1 MFVARPTSRPRT
13 IVAMVDDPTPIAGKT
28 PVLDVHATT
37 QPGLEEEGTRVHA
50 DVPTLIPAGA
60 AASTMFSLPPPGYEL
75 GKAIGRGGMGEV
87 VVAKDLR
94 IGREVAVKR
103 MTAERPSNEQ
113 TVRFLR
119 EARIQARLD
128 HPAIVP
134 VHELGIDDKG
144 RLYFTMKR
152 LAGKTLG
159 HHLADRMPLNR
170 ALRVLVDVCL
180 AIDFAHK
187 RGVVHRDL
195 KPSNIMLGDFG
206 EVYVIDW
213 GIAGVLSEDLTED
226 SPRPRIST
234 GDIATLDDGTKTGA
248 LLGTPGYMSPEQ
260 LRGQRAT
267 TPADVYALGAIL
279 FEILAG
285 ESLHKRGE
293 AGIGSTL
300 SDPQVAPSKRK
311 PERNIAPELDALCFA
326 SLAEDPTKR
335 PSARE
340 VADKLQ
346 AFLDGDRDLERRRE
360 LAREQVAAAKDAMES
375 RSTEARAVAMRH
387 AGYALSLDPQS
398 EEAGHLVSALLLQP
412 PPQLPPDLAKSLDTY
427 ESKLSSERSRLSMWT
442 YAALFLLLPFV
453 AVVQIKE
460 WGLLLGLYGVVIVAI
475 LAALRYRS
483 NGRPQ
488 PIVVL
493 SVNMLLIV
501 LFSRIAGPFILTP
514 LLAAGGLL
522 AFTSMRGII
531 ERNWVIPMWAAL
543 TVLLP
548 IGVEYLHLFPWTW
561 QIEDGFMI
569 VQSNIVHSAGAPTE
583 AALIAASVVLHIA
596 LGWFMLAIARQRRVA
611 QNQLFIQAW
620 HLRQL
625 LPSTK

>member
-1 MFVARPTSRPRT
+1 
-13 IVAMVDDPTPIAGKT
+13 MVDDPTPVAGKT
-28 PVLDVHATT
+28 PLLDVNATT
-37 QPGLEEEGTRVHA
+37 QPGKDDEEGTRVVSA
-50 DVPTLIPAGA
+50 TRSPDAPTLVPAGA
-60 AASTMFSLPPPGYEL
+60 AAAAMFSLPPPGYEL
-75 GKAIGRGGMGEV
+75 GNAIGRGGMGEV

-103 MTAERPSNEQ
+103 MTAEKPSNEQ

-134 VHELGIDDKG
+134 VHELGVDDKG
-144 RLYFTMKR
+144 RLFFTMKR
-152 LAGKTLG
+152 LGAGKTLANQ
-159 HHLADRMPLNR
+159 LAGKMPQNR

-180 AIDFAHK
+180 AVEFAHQ

-213 GIAGVLSEDLTED
+213 GIARVLAED
-226 SPRPRIST
+226 SIEVGEATRIST
-234 GDIATLDDGTKTGA
+234 SDIATLDDGTKTGA

-267 TPADVYALGAIL
+267 TAADIYALGAIL
-279 FEILAG
+279 FEVLAG

-293 AGIGSTL
+293 AGIGTTL
-300 SDPQVAPSKRK
+300 SDPQVHPSTRK

-326 SLAEDPTKR
+326 ALDEDPTKR
-335 PSARE
+335 PTARE

-346 AFLDGDRDLERRRE
+346 SFLDGDRDLARRRE
-360 LAREQVAAAKDAMES
+360 LASEQITAAKEAMAS
-375 RSTEARAVAMRH
+375 KSADARALAMRH

-398 EEAGHLVSALLLQP
+398 EEAGHLVSALLLEP
-412 PPQLPPDLAKSLDTY
+412 PPQLPAELEKSLDTY
-427 ESKLSSERSRLSMWT
+427 ERKLSSERSRLAMWT
-442 YAALFLLLPFV
+442 YASLFLLLPFV

-460 WGLLLGLYGVVIVAI
+460 WGLLLGIYGVVLVAM
-475 LAALRYRS
+475 LAAVRYRS
-483 NGRPQ
+483 TGRPN
-488 PIVVL
+488 PVVAL
-493 SVNMLLIV
+493 TVNLLLIV

-514 LLAAGGLL
+514 LIAAGGLIV
-522 AFTSMRGII
+522 FTSMRGVI
-531 ERNWVIPMWAAL
+531 ERTWVIWVWAAS

-548 IGVEYLHLFPWTW
+548 IGVEYMHLFPWTW

-569 VQSNIVHSAGAPTE
+569 VQSNIVQSAGAPTE
-583 AALIAASVVLHIA
+583 AALITGSIVLHIA
-596 LGWFMLAIARQRRVA
+596 LGWFMLALARQRRLA
-611 QNQLFIQAW
+611 QTQLFIQAW

-625 LPSTK
+625 LPR

>member
-1 MFVARPTSRPRT
+1 
-13 IVAMVDDPTPIAGKT
+13 MVDDPTPVAGKT

-37 QPGLEEEGTRVHA
+37 QPGLDEGTRVQSTEA
-50 DVPTLIPAGA
+50 PTLIPAGA
-60 AASTMFSLPPPGYEL
+60 AASAMHSLPPQGYEL
-75 GKAIGRGGMGEV
+75 GAAIGRGGMGEV
-87 VVAKDLR
+87 VAAKDLR
-94 IGREVAVKR
+94 IGRDVAVKR
-103 MTAERPSNEQ
+103 MTAEKPSSEQ

-134 VHELGIDDKG
+134 VHELGIDEKG

-152 LAGKTLG
+152 LAGKTFA
-159 HHLADRMPLNR
+159 HHLSDKMQLNR

-180 AIDFAHK
+180 AVEFAHK

-213 GIAGVLSEDLTED
+213 GIARVLSEDTTEEAVA
-226 SPRPRIST
+226 PRIST

-285 ESLHKRGE
+285 EPLHKRGE

-300 SDPQVAPSKRK
+300 SDPQVSPAKRK
-311 PERNIAPELDALCFA
+311 PERNIAPELDAVCFA
-326 SLAEDPTKR
+326 ALDEDPEKR
-335 PSARE
+335 PTARAI
-340 VADKLQ
+340 ADKLQ
-346 AFLDGDRDLERRRE
+346 SFLDGDRDTERRRE
-360 LAREQVAAAKDAMES
+360 LAREQVAAAKEAMKS
-375 RSTEARAVAMRH
+375 KSTDARAAAIRH

-398 EEAGHLVSALLLQP
+398 EDAGHLVSALLLEP
-412 PPQLPPDLAKSLDTY
+412 PPQLPADLAQGLESY
-427 ESKLSSERSRLSMWT
+427 EDKLSADRSRLAMWT
-442 YAALFLLLPFV
+442 YASLFLLLPFV
-453 AVVQIKE
+453 FFVEIKE
-460 WGLLLGLYGVVIVAI
+460 WGLLAGLYGLVVIAI
-475 LAALRYRS
+475 FAAMRYRS
-483 NGRPQ
+483 TGRPR
-488 PIVVL
+488 PAVVL
-493 SVNMLLIV
+493 TVNMLMII

-514 LLAAGGLL
+514 LVAAGGLI
-522 AFTSMRGII
+522 AFASMRGII
-531 ERNWVIPMWAAL
+531 ERTWVIPMWAAAA
-543 TVLLP
+543 VLLP

-561 QIEDGFMI
+561 QIEDGYMV
-569 VQSNIVHSAGAPTE
+569 VQSNIVHSAGPPTE
-583 AALIAASVVLHIA
+583 AALIAASVLLHIA
-596 LGWFMLAIARQRRVA
+596 LGWFMLAIARQRRMA

-625 LPSTK
+625 LPTTK